1 MIELLARLFIR
12 DSRHTDDPRVR
23 TAYGMLCSAV
33 AITLNILLAA
43 AKFVV
48 GTLAVIE
55 TDPASVPTT
64 NLAAASRI
72 LSVMAT
78 AEQSMP

>member
-1 MIELLARLFIR
+1 MTSPITYSIRPWPNGCSRSGFFPDRRKPTSVSAPLPTSERLFIA
-12 DSRHTDDPRVR
+12 S
-23 TAYGMLCSAV
+23 
-33 AITLNILLAA
+33 
-43 AKFVV
+43 
-48 GTLAVIE
+48 AVIE

-64 NLAAASRI
+64 NLAAANRI